1 LAEKMAGRN
10 WHNYSSRART
20 IIERCDLKS
29 GKTEFVGLGGG
40 TLRASKGGVV
50 YNGVKYSDSGA
61 LLRFVLKKTTDDEG
75 IFLKIVIKKLGTVEC
90 FPVDKDLLS
99 ELNKYGVKVF
109 GKSALG
115 KFNSSPSLH
124 DAVFEAL
131 DCSKTGEFEFT
142 EQTLKAANNGYFS
155 KGLGNKMDNSALLTI
170 AFGAV
175 SFATLI
181 IGIFSFA
188 GFNGE
193 KIALSWVFR
202 LLYTAITSI
211 FIFGYLRNVKIVVT
225 AVNIALLTAYW
236 SLIFINN
243 DRISGFFA
251 CIVMLTF
258 GTFNLIEQ
266 FVSIN
271 KSFFSRFSLCKL
283 IVIGLNFIS
292 AIILSIPRGV
302 TYREGNLIFWISF
315 IVGIASAVVALV
327 VMLILKPKWLNKANK
342 RVKASDLVGMV
353 ICVALVM
360 GLITHRCITYPN
372 YAFDD
377 KPPIVVT
384 HTITDVRRFSSKGS
398 ITYYA
403 YCIEKGKEVEI
414 KITREL
420 YESLKKGDLITVE
433 VYEGAFGLE
442 YYRRH
447 EN

>member
-1 LAEKMAGRN
+1 MAVRN
-10 WHNYSSRART
+10 WYNYSSRART

-75 IFLKIVIKKLGTVEC
+75 IFLKIVIKKSGTVEC

-131 DCSKTGEFEFT
+131 DCSKTGEFELT
-142 EQTLKAANNGYFS
+142 EQTLKAANNGYLS

-170 AFGAV
+170 VFGAV
-175 SFATLI
+175 SVAALI

-202 LLYTAITSI
+202 LLYTAVTSI

-258 GTFNLIEQ
+258 GTFNLIEL
-266 FVSIN
+266 FYEISRN
-271 KSFFSRFSLCKL
+271 FSPCKL
-283 IVIGLNFIS
+283 IVIGLNFIL

-360 GLITHRCITYPN
+360 GLITHGCITYPN

-384 HTITDVRRFSSKGS
+384 RTVTDVRRHSGGKGP
-398 ITYYA
+398 TKYYVDV
-403 YCIEKGKEVEI
+403 IEKGKEVEI